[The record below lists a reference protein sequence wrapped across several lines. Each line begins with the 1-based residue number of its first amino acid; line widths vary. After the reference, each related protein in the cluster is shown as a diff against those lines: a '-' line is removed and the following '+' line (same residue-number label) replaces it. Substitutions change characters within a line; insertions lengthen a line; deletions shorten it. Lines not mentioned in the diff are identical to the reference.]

1 MLDVS
6 QQLDL
11 LLYVLVQRWTLD
23 DLLLIYTF
31 DRI

>member
-11 LLYVLVQRWTLD
+11 LLYVLVQRRTLD